1 MADRAAPP
9 VMTEPE
15 ALSELC
21 LSLARADY
29 VTIDTEFMREKTYW
43 PKLCLVQIAGPERS
57 AAIDPLAEGMTLEPL
72 FGLLKDPTVLKVFH
86 AARQDIEI
94 FVHLMGDV
102 PAPIFDTQVAA
113 MVCGFGDAVAYE
125 SLAAKLAGTRIDKAM
140 RFTDW
145 SRRPLTEKQILYALG
160 DVIHLRPI
168 YRKLAQRLEKNG
180 RAGWLAEEM
189 AILTDPAT
197 YRLEPDEAWRRIKIR
212 GQDPKRLA
220 LLRELASWRER
231 EARRLDIPRRRVLR
245 DEALLE
251 IAASAPRS
259 EAELE
264 RVRGLA
270 HGGLRKS
277 LTGGLLEAVERG
289 LTRPPVTAPKP
300 KRTDKVGPVIELLK
314 VLLKA
319 KCESAGVAQRLVAT
333 AADIE
338 RLAAGEDDDIPV
350 LRGWRFELFGK
361 DALALKSGR
370 LALAIERGKVARIE
384 RPGGA
389 PSRSSGQEPSDPN
402 SSGRS
407 QD

>member
-1 MADRAAPP
+1 MAD
-9 VMTEPE
+9 PE

-21 LSLARADY
+21 RSLAGADY

-72 FGLLKDPTVLKVFH
+72 FGLLKDPTMLKVFH

-125 SLAAKLAGTRIDKAM
+125 GLAAKLTGTRIDKAM

-145 SRRPLTEKQILYALG
+145 SRRPLTEKQILYALD

-168 YRKLAQRLEKNG
+168 YRKLAHRLEKNG
-180 RAGWLAEEM
+180 RAGWLDEEM

-197 YRLEPDEAWRRIKIR
+197 YRLEPDEAWRRIKMR

-231 EARRLDIPRRRVLR
+231 EAQRLDIPRRRVLR

-264 RVRGLA
+264 RIRGLG
-270 HGGLRKS
+270 HGALRKS
-277 LTGGLLEAVERG
+277 LIAGLLEAIARG
-289 LTRPPVTAPKP
+289 LTRPPVTSPKP
-300 KRTDKVGPVIELLK
+300 KRTDNKVGPVIELLK

-370 LALAIERGKVARIE
+370 LALAIENGKVARIE
-384 RPGGA
+384 RTGGA
-389 PSRSSGQEPSDPN
+389 PSRSSGQEPSGP
-402 SSGRS
+402 SSNGRS
-407 QD
+407 RD